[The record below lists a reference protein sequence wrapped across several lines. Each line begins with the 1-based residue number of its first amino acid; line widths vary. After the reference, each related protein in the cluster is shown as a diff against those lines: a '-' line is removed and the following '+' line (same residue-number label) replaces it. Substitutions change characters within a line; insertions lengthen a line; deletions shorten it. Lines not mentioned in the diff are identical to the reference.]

1 MYNISTN
8 TMASGN
14 FIKTVKPRKNS
25 KYHQGIINP
34 ATLHKYYKGCSDDP
48 IIYRSGLELQF
59 IEYCEN
65 SPMVAKWASEP
76 IQINYFNRLLGRTQ
90 NYYPDYIIE
99 NDKGVRCIVEVKPYN
114 QTIKPD
120 VTDSAWLKEA
130 WVVNVDKWKAA
141 KAFAD
146 ANDMKFIIVTEKF
159 FE

>member
-1 MYNISTN
+1 MS
-8 TMASGN
+8 SGN

-120 VTDSAWLKEA
+120 VTDSTWLKEA